1 MDSSLFLES
10 PQEVYVRRFSV
21 LIFLA
26 IFTFALAQQDKI
38 TAGFIYVGP
47 TDDNGW
53 TEAHDQAR
61 QMLDDEF
68 DWLDTIAV
76 ESVPEADAE
85 VFIDQLVNQGANV
98 IFTTSFGFMDAT
110 LAAAARYPE
119 VIFAN
124 ATGFMRAPNVATYT
138 AEFYQ
143 IYYLNG
149 LMAGA
154 LSESGKLGY
163 VGSVPI
169 PEIKR
174 HINAFTM
181 GARAVN
187 PDATVSVRW
196 LNAFYNP
203 VAATEATQALVAD
216 GVDVFAFTEDTAT
229 VVQVAARNKL
239 PSFGHYSPML
249 AFAPDYV
256 VSGQIV
262 HWDKIYRDILTKIR
276 DGTYT
281 PQNMEAV
288 DYWSLL
294 ASGAVET
301 GADVGTV
308 INPVFTDALKAKSV
322 EDSELGE
329 ISVYDLVMKRLGQM
343 SQDPPAFEP
352 FSGPLTDRKGN
363 EVVADGA
370 VMSVGDLTSMQWAVE
385 GVEGPWP
392 DEP

>member
-1 MDSSLFLES
+1 MT
-10 PQEVYVRRFSV
+10 
-21 LIFLA
+21 IFLLVSFLTSA
-26 IFTFALAQQDKI
+26 SAQQENI

-53 TEAHDQAR
+53 TEAHDTAR

-85 VFIDQLVNQGANV
+85 VFIDQLVQQGANV

-110 LAAAARYPE
+110 LAAAARYPD
-119 VIFAN
+119 VIFAH

-143 IYYLNG
+143 VYYLNG
-149 LMAGA
+149 LMAGV
-154 LSESGKLGY
+154 LTESGKVGY
-163 VGSVPI
+163 VGAFPI
-169 PEIKR
+169 PEVKR
-174 HINAFTM
+174 HIDAFTM
-181 GARAVN
+181 GVRAVS
-187 PDATVSVRW
+187 PEATVNVRW
-196 LNAFYNP
+196 LNSWYNP
-203 VAATEATQALVAD
+203 AAATEAAQALIAD
-216 GVDVFAFTEDTAT
+216 GADVFAFTEDSPT
-229 VVQVAARNKL
+229 VIQVAAQREL

-249 AFAPDYV
+249 SFAPDYV
-256 VSGQIV
+256 VSGQLV
-262 HWDKIYRDILTKIR
+262 HWDVIYRDILTKIH

-281 PQNMEAV
+281 PQNMQDV

-301 GADVGTV
+301 GAEVGTV
-308 INPVFTDALKAKSV
+308 INPAFEDALRAKTV
-322 EDSELGE
+322 NDSELGE
-329 ISVYDLVMKRLGQM
+329 VSVYDLVMTRLEQM
-343 SQDPPAFEP
+343 SQEPPAYEP
-352 FSGPLTDRKGN
+352 FTGPLSDRKGN
-363 EVVADGA
+363 EVVADGE
-370 VMSVGDLTSMQWAVE
+370 VMSVGELASMQWAVE

>member
-1 MDSSLFLES
+1 M
-10 PQEVYVRRFSV
+10 RRFSV
-21 LIFLA
+21 LVIFLLA
-26 IFTFALAQQDKI
+26 SFLTSALAQQDQI

-53 TEAHDQAR
+53 TEAHDNAR
-61 QMLDDEF
+61 QMLDDEY

-110 LAAAARYPE
+110 LAAAARYPD
-119 VIFAN
+119 VVFAH

-143 IYYLNG
+143 VYYLNG

-154 LSESGKLGY
+154 LSESGNIGY
-163 VGSVPI
+163 VGAFPI
-169 PEIKR
+169 PEVKR
-174 HINAFTM
+174 HIDAFTM

-187 PDATVSVRW
+187 PEATVNVRW
-196 LNAFYNP
+196 LNSWYNP
-203 VAATEATQALVAD
+203 AAATEATQALIAD
-216 GVDVFAFTEDTAT
+216 GVDVFGFTEDSPT
-229 VVQVAARNKL
+229 VIQVAAQNEL

-249 AFAPDYV
+249 EFAPDYV

-262 HWDKIYRDILTKIR
+262 HWDVIYRDILTKIH

-281 PQNMEAV
+281 PQNLEDV

-301 GADVGTV
+301 GAEVGTV
-308 INPVFTDALKAKSV
+308 INPAFEEALRGV
-322 EDSELGE
+322 TVNDSELGE
-329 ISVYDLVMKRLGQM
+329 VSVYDLVNTRLEQM
-343 SQDPPAFEP
+343 SQETPAFEP
-352 FSGPLTDRKGN
+352 FTGPLTDRNGN
-363 EVVADGA
+363 EVVPAGT
-370 VMSVGDLTSMQWAVE
+370 VMSVGELASMQWAAE
-385 GVEGPWP
+385 GVVGPWP

>member
-1 MDSSLFLES
+1 M
-10 PQEVYVRRFSV
+10 RRFSV
-21 LIFLA
+21 LVIFLIA
-26 IFTFALAQQDKI
+26 GLTTAFAQQDKI

-53 TEAHDQAR
+53 TQAHDEAR
-61 QMLDDEF
+61 QLLDDEY

-85 VFIDQLVNQGANV
+85 VFIDQLVQQGANV

-110 LAAAARYPE
+110 LAAAARYPD
-119 VIFAN
+119 VVFAH

-143 IYYLNG
+143 VYYLNG

-154 LSESGKLGY
+154 LTESGKVGY
-163 VGSVPI
+163 VGAFPI
-169 PEIKR
+169 PEVKR
-174 HINAFTM
+174 HIDAFTM
-181 GARAVN
+181 GVRAVN
-187 PDATVSVRW
+187 PEATVNVRW
-196 LNAFYNP
+196 LNSWYNP
-203 VAATEATQALVAD
+203 AAATEAAQALIAD
-216 GVDVFAFTEDTAT
+216 GADMFAFTEDSPT
-229 VVQVAARNKL
+229 VVQVAAQNEL

-249 AFAPDYV
+249 RFAPDYV

-262 HWDKIYRDILTKIR
+262 HWDQIYRDILTKVH

-281 PQNMEAV
+281 PQNMADV

-308 INPVFTDALKAKSV
+308 INPAFTDALKAKKV
-322 EDSELGE
+322 NDSELGE
-329 ISVYDLVMKRLGQM
+329 VSVYDLVNKRLEQM
-343 SQDPPAFEP
+343 SQEPPVFEP
-352 FSGPLTDRKGN
+352 FTGPLTDRKGN
-363 EVVADGA
+363 EVVPAGT
-370 VMSVGDLTSMQWAVE
+370 VMSVGDLASMQWATQ
-385 GVEGPWP
+385 GIEGPWP

>member
-1 MDSSLFLES
+1 M
-10 PQEVYVRRFSV
+10 RRFSV
-21 LIFLA
+21 LAIFL
-26 IFTFALAQQDKI
+26 FTGLFTSALAQQDHV

-61 QMLDDEF
+61 QLLDDEY

-110 LAAAARYPE
+110 LAAAARYPD
-119 VIFAN
+119 VVFAH

-154 LSESGKLGY
+154 LSKSGKLGY
-163 VGSVPI
+163 VGGFPI
-169 PEIKR
+169 PEVKR
-174 HINAFTM
+174 HIDAFTM

-187 PDATVSVRW
+187 PDATVNVRW
-196 LNAFYNP
+196 LNSWYNP
-203 VAATEATQALVAD
+203 AAATEAAQALIAD
-216 GVDVFAFTEDTAT
+216 GVDIFAFTEDSPT
-229 VVQVAARNKL
+229 VVQVAAQNNL

-249 AFAPDYV
+249 KFAPDYV

-262 HWDKIYRDILTKIR
+262 HWDKIYRDILTKVH

-281 PQNMEAV
+281 PENMQDV

-294 ASGAVET
+294 TSGAVET

-308 INPVFTDALKAKSV
+308 INPAFTDALKAKKV
-322 EDSELGE
+322 NDSELGE
-329 ISVYDLVMKRLGQM
+329 ISVYDLVNKRLGQM
-343 SQDPPAFEP
+343 SQETPAFEP
-352 FSGPLTDRKGN
+352 FTGPLTDRKGN
-363 EVVADGA
+363 EVVPAGT
-370 VMSVGDLTSMQWAVE
+370 VMSVADLTSMQWAAQ
-385 GVEGPWP
+385 GVVGSWP